1 MIDWKILLI
10 TTIFVFQKLK
20 KMKFPS
26 RSITSERWMDVILP
40 QTIQYRDLFLNC
52 IRCQEWWNVC
62 FSSFKFYFGNYFL
75 LGKLN
80 VALLSELLALQN
92 IYCSELADRFTGFSV
107 YHYTDNM
114 AVPNIVQVE
123 LKKPHLQD
131 SGMEVKRTSSLQHAV
146 LGSKS
151 FDLAAF
157 SLDFQYFVE
166 TLEYFNFFHSSGLY
180 EQLLE

>member
-26 RSITSERWMDVILP
+26 RSITSEIWMDVILP

-75 LGKLN
+75 LRKLN
-80 VALLSELLALQN
+80 VALLSELMALQN
-92 IYCSELADRFTGFSV
+92 IYCSELADRITGSSV

-114 AVPNIVQVE
+114 AVPNIVQVG

-131 SGMEVKRTSSLQHAV
+131 IAEINFEACKKKEIELIVDWRSREHPLSNTRSLG
-146 LGSKS
+146 LN
-151 FDLAAF
+151 LM
-157 SLDFQYFVE
+157 
-166 TLEYFNFFHSSGLY
+166 TLPPLV
-180 EQLLE
+180 